1 MEAIEQF
8 SYAVYGRPEIIAKI
22 KDDNLRSIKFF

>member
-8 SYAVYGRPEIIAKI
+8 ALGIYDKNVIIAKI
-22 KDDNLRSIKFF
+22 KDDNQASIKFF